1 MEYLEILRKESKY
14 IDYFG
19 GEKFEKD
26 MFYMWQRKKWWYNI
40 KRQIDM

>member
-19 GEKFEKD
+19 GEKLEKD
-26 MFYMWQRKKWWYNI
+26 MFYMWQRKKWLYKF